1 MKRWRITTKIREGIK
16 DVEGATAE
24 RRFNDAGWN
33 VKDLNVGQV
42 FYISGSKKSVKS
54 IAEQYLVNTQLYD
67 YEIEEVC

>member
-42 FYISGSKKSVKS
+42 FFISGDKKSVKS
-54 IAEQYLVNTQLYD
+54 IAEQHLVNTQLYD